1 MALLLLAKT
10 LLLLANPKLCNSFLN
25 NNYTLDI
32 IILFN
37 AYFRNICLFWYVV
50 YKFIANTE

>member
-10 LLLLANPKLCNSFLN
+10 MLLLANPQLCNSFLN
-25 NNYTLDI
+25 NDYTLDI